1 MPTFKIHVIETV
13 TMDYPSVAIEA
24 ETLEEAQEIAEDMRV
39 QGSLGEP
46 RFVSVDDIDYNE
58 ET

>member
-1 MPTFKIHVIETV
+1 MPSFKIHVAETV
-13 TMDYPSVAIEA
+13 TMDYPTVAIEA
-24 ETLEEAQEIAEDMRV
+24 ETLEAAQDIAEDMRV
-39 QGSLGEP
+39 QGRLGEP